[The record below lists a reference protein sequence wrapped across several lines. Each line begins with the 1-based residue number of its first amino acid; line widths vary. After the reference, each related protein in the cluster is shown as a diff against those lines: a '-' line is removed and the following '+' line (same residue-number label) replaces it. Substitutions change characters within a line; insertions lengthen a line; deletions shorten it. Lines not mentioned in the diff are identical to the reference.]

1 MVALPDVNVL
11 VALAWPIHV
20 HHELVHKWLA
30 GHGDQQ
36 WATCPLTQ
44 SGFVRVSS
52 NRNVIPAAKSPR
64 EALRALESMLAH
76 PQHVFLADHVSIA
89 DRQWVAV
96 DKLIGHRQ
104 VTDAHLLGVALMSG
118 AQLVT
123 LDRSLVSL
131 VPAGLDQRQAVAV
144 IV

>member
-1 MVALPDVNVL
+1 
-11 VALAWPIHV
+11 
-20 HHELVHKWLA
+20 
-30 GHGDQQ
+30 
-36 WATCPLTQ
+36 
-44 SGFVRVSS
+44 
-52 NRNVIPAAKSPR
+52 
-64 EALRALESMLAH
+64 MLAH